1 MKVKTISR
9 VESQFTQELATDKT
23 KIHRNYDPS
32 LHPFER
38 PREYTRALNATKL
51 DKIFAKPF
59 IAALDGHC
67 DSVSCFASSP
77 KSLVAFVSGAC
88 DGEIRLWD
96 LPRRKCVWSVYGHAG
111 FVRGLTTAPD
121 GNTFFSCSEDKTIK
135 QWKLAIAIGD
145 DEQPEAL
152 QTFHGKEPFMG
163 IDHHWSNS
171 TFATCSSVV
180 QVWDHQRSDPLHEFS
195 WGADSI
201 TSVKFNPAEPS
212 LLASTGSDR
221 AINLYDTRVA
231 TSMRKVV
238 LEMRSNALAWNPR
251 EPYHFTVANEDHN
264 LYTFDM
270 RNLDRALMVHK
281 DHVSAVMD
289 VSYSP
294 TGREFVSGSYDR
306 TIRIFNVRS
315 AKSREVYHTKRMQRI
330 FAVKFSADSKFVLSG
345 SDDTNIRIWKAEA
358 SKHLGKLAPRE
369 RKQVE
374 YKDALKK
381 RFQHL
386 TEVRRIAKHRHVPKA
401 IKKASMAKQ
410 EANERDNKKLEN
422 RRKHSRP
429 GKVPYVDTRK
439 KTVIRNME

>member
-1 MKVKTISR
+1 
-9 VESQFTQELATDKT
+9 
-23 KIHRNYDPS
+23 
-32 LHPFER
+32 
-38 PREYTRALNATKL
+38 
-51 DKIFAKPF
+51 
-59 IAALDGHC
+59 
-67 DSVSCFASSP
+67 
-77 KSLVAFVSGAC
+77 
-88 DGEIRLWD
+88 
-96 LPRRKCVWSVYGHAG
+96 
-111 FVRGLTTAPD
+111 
-121 GNTFFSCSEDKTIK
+121 
-135 QWKLAIAIGD
+135 
-145 DEQPEAL
+145 
-152 QTFHGKEPFMG
+152 
-163 IDHHWSNS
+163 
-171 TFATCSSVV
+171 
-180 QVWDHQRSDPLHEFS
+180 
-195 WGADSI
+195 
-201 TSVKFNPAEPS
+201 
-212 LLASTGSDR
+212 
-221 AINLYDTRVA
+221 
-231 TSMRKVV
+231 
-238 LEMRSNALAWNPR
+238 
-251 EPYHFTVANEDHN
+251 
-264 LYTFDM
+264 M

-281 DHVSAVMD
+281 DHVSAVYVAQCGLTWISLSICSMD